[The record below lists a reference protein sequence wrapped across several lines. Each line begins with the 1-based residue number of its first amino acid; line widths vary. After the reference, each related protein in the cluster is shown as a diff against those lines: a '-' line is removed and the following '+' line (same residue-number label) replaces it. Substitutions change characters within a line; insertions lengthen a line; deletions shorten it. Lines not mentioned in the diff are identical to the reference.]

1 MDGGEHTVQQKL
13 GQAMISRILEKQQN
27 AAYVLITCAAE
38 KDGRMEVE
46 LTQGGDVD
54 LVTYLIESAHNLIEV
69 DA

>member
-1 MDGGEHTVQQKL
+1 VQQKL
-13 GQAMISRILEKQQN
+13 EQAMIRKILEKQRN

-46 LTQGGDVD
+46 LTQGGDTD
-54 LVTYLIESAHNLIEV
+54 LAAYLIESAHSLIEV

>member
-1 MDGGEHTVQQKL
+1 MQQKL
-13 GQAMISRILEKQQN
+13 EQVMIRKILEKQRN

-38 KDGRMEVE
+38 KEGRMEVE

-69 DA
+69 DG